1 MTKKVLYLQHM
12 FKIKEKIMKIAI
24 PVKMNKENTALAPLF
39 GKAKWI
45 AFVEDGDVSIVPN
58 ARQGGKAV
66 VEWFASEGVDTVIF
80 KEMGVTPYEM
90 IKSLGNIALFH
101 AGHERILLND
111 VVEKWHANQL
121 TLIDDTNIGEI
132 LARHEKKHPHKH

>member
-66 VEWFASEGVDTVIF
+66 VEWFESEGVDTVIF
-80 KEMGVTPYEM
+80 QEMGVTPYEM

-121 TLIDDTNIGEI
+121 TPIDDTNIGEI
-132 LARHEKKHPHKH
+132 LAQHEKKHPHKH

>member
-1 MTKKVLYLQHM
+1 
-12 FKIKEKIMKIAI
+12 MKIAI

-45 AFVEDGDVSIVPN
+45 AFVEDGNVSIVPN

-80 KEMGVTPYEM
+80 QEMGTTPYEM
-90 IKSLGNIALFH
+90 LKSLGNISLYH

-111 VVEKWHANQL
+111 VLEKLHAKQL
-121 TLIDDTNIGEI
+121 IPIDDTNIGEI
-132 LARHEKKHPHKH
+132 LAQHEKKHPHKH